1 MNEDY
6 LEHHYTRHE
15 RSRSSRAE
23 DEVLPWRKQKRWVS
37 CLSVRSMQHLV
48 RVVSLLG
55 CNAVPIGED
64 FTPSV
69 EGQANHSL
77 LFILITE
84 KKNAM
89 QMVQHRSTLCL
100 VSEAQS
106 LMVTSN
112 SSSLGWFFF
121 QFCRGGFACSKPL
134 IW

>member
-1 MNEDY
+1 MEK
-6 LEHHYTRHE
+6 
-15 RSRSSRAE
+15 AE
-23 DEVLPWRKQKRWVS
+23 EVGLLPKCTQHATS
-37 CLSVRSMQHLV
+37 GSHCLLAWLQ
-48 RVVSLLG
+48 
-55 CNAVPIGED
+55 CCPIGED

-69 EGQANHSL
+69 EGQANHSP